1 MVPFHWECQ
10 VSIAGEF
17 QKVASLTLSQMI
29 RGTDRSQRNL
39 EVMQMSSVSNC
50 AALIGPIRVKQLA
63 FMAEWT
69 AVPRPLVDL
78 T

>member
-1 MVPFHWECQ
+1 
-10 VSIAGEF
+10 
-17 QKVASLTLSQMI
+17 MI

-78 T
+78 TWTWPWSCWAVPDSWRVAL